1 MYSMLFTLIHVV
13 YSASC
18 HIVRLEAELK
28 SVEEREGFS
37 RWAED
42 SDTYRDFSRVAT
54 EKKKDEVLSDIAT
67 CARERWF
74 LLKLKA
80 KFAGLP

>member
-1 MYSMLFTLIHVV
+1 MSKRGKDSPDGPRTLT
-13 YSASC
+13 
-18 HIVRLEAELK
+18 HI
-28 SVEEREGFS
+28 
-37 RWAED
+37 
-42 SDTYRDFSRVAT
+42 YRDFSRVAT
-54 EKKKDEVLSDIAT
+54 EKKDEVLSDIAT